1 MLGEGK
7 ERRQILTPRILT
19 VQLQGGRWQFVLGKD
34 AEVFQGMG
42 KNRSL
47 GEVKLTLRYLSYI
60 QGKMSNVS
68 SLSLS
73 PPLTIYLCELK
84 FMDGF

>member
-7 ERRQILTPRILT
+7 ERRQILTPRILI
-19 VQLQGGRWQFVLGKD
+19 VQLQGGHWQFVLGKA

-47 GEVKLTLRYLSYI
+47 GEVKLTLRYLLYI
-60 QGKMSNVS
+60 QGKTSNS
-68 SLSLS
+68 
-73 PPLTIYLCELK
+73 
-84 FMDGF
+84 